1 MIICKKVLTIACS
14 FEDTSGIEETMT
26 AMKWSPSLDQ
36 YKPPEDK
43 LIYLLESFDIN
54 FLFSY
59 IDVYA

>member
-1 MIICKKVLTIACS
+1 MLTIACS

-54 FLFSY
+54 FLFLY
-59 IDVYA
+59 IDAYA